1 MQIEKQPGCIVKD
14 QPACKVILVLN
25 VSLITLSGD
34 VSEDDGI
41 KIKDE
46 LMQVMHDC
54 DIMLI

>member
-1 MQIEKQPGCIVKD
+1 MKD

-25 VSLITLSGD
+25 VNLITLSGY

-46 LMQVMHDC
+46 LMQVMQEC